1 MPTTGKKFAS
11 GTNVSPA
18 RSREELDKMLKKYG
32 ATGFGYVDQKLA
44 AAIMFE
50 LNGRTYRYLVAMPQR
65 ESFQRNPSTNLKLS
79 ADAQTRAWE
88 QATREQWR
96 ALVAT
101 IKGMLI
107 AVDYGIKT
115 FEEVFMNHT
124 VMANG
129 QNKARSTCHRTSI
142 DRANRSWRMTSRD
155 GYSLKL
161 RQ

>member
-1 MPTTGKKFAS
+1 MPATGKKFAS

-32 ATGFGYVDQKLA
+32 ATGFGYVDQKVA
-44 AAIMFE
+44 AAIIFE
-50 LNGRTYRYLVAMPQR
+50 INGRTYRYLVAMPQR
-65 ESFQRNPSTNLKLS
+65 DDFKTNPTTGYKLG
-79 ADAQTRAWE
+79 AEGQNRLWE

-115 FEEVFMNHT
+115 FEEVFLNHV
-124 VMANG
+124 VMSNG
-129 QNKARSTCHRTSI
+129 QTVAEYIEPQLGDMYRTGQLPK
-142 DRANRSWRMTSRD
+142 MLP
-155 GYSLKL
+155 GK
-161 RQ
+161 